1 MTRPSLAGIE
11 QRTAEATEGP
21 WEVNG
26 PDEDWAVIHSGPDSV
41 IHAYTVHDPD
51 CEGCTCGGDEA
62 GHVAISVEDAEFI
75 AAARAAVPDL
85 LAAVRDVLALHQ
97 PYTIWAY
104 DDVNGV
110 WIYDKHGEHV
120 VVAIVC
126 RECTPATSMSLLG
139 DCEWT
144 IDHPVVEHP
153 CPTMRALAAHLDL
166 TDPEGDPT

>member
-85 LAAVRDVLALHQ
+85 LAAVRDVLAVLAPHWDAQ
-97 PYTIWAY
+97 VRREAKF
-104 DDVNGV
+104 GRS
-110 WIYDKHGEHV
+110 GS
-120 VVAIVC
+120 ACVC
-126 RECTPATSMSLLG
+126 EACNA
-139 DCEWT
+139 
-144 IDHPVVEHP
+144 
-153 CPTMRALAAHLDL
+153 MRALATHLDL